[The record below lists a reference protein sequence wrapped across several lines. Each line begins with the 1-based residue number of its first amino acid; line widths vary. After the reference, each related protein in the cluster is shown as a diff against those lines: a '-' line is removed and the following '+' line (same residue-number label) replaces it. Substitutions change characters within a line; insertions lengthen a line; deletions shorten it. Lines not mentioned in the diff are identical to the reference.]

1 MDIELYKKI
10 KKHNFACIEELS
22 KSSLKRIWFICWY
35 TTLDSSTAVPLLLNC
50 WMKTLNKIAKGKSP
64 PSEDFAALFSVE
76 LLNDSVKDIV
86 SDDTYLDL
94 KSLWKS

>member
-35 TTLDSSTAVPLLLNC
+35 TTLDKQYCRTSAVKLLDEN
-50 WMKTLNKIAKGKSP
+50 A
-64 PSEDFAALFSVE
+64 
-76 LLNDSVKDIV
+76 
-86 SDDTYLDL
+86 
-94 KSLWKS
+94 